1 MVDSAFALMAR
12 PHLIELSRGS
22 FDSYIVS
29 AKHQAR
35 PSLRNTPHSGGG
47 GLDGSVLSWGEIDL
61 LKAKR
66 YENLSPPYGDLQR
79 SPSVRLTRSGLTVS
93 LRVSPIR

>member
-35 PSLRNTPHSGGG
+35 PSLRNMSYSGGVA
-47 GLDGSVLSWGEIDL
+47 LDGSVLNKRESYFVQ
-61 LKAKR
+61 AKR
-66 YENLSPPYGDLQR
+66 YGKPFNHAAAFDAV
-79 SPSVRLTRSGLTVS
+79 SVAGKRSGS
-93 LRVSPIR
+93 LLKI